1 MTEYRGHWH
10 ESPDA
15 SVPVLTPRVTS
26 LVSHLWATGTT
37 QSPSVPGW
45 SAPSSLQAG
54 SAYHHGLERDLLI
67 VVNSLLPV
75 VGIWVAETSDVHHV
89 AEVEGQ
95 GDGQQACGRL
105 LRDKGWGRY

>member
-1 MTEYRGHWH
+1 M
-10 ESPDA
+10 SPDA
-15 SVPVLTPRVTS
+15 SVPVLTPRVAS

-37 QSPSVPGW
+37 HSHGVPGW
-45 SAPSSLQAG
+45 SAPPSLQAG
-54 SAYHHGLERDLLI
+54 ATYRHGLERDLLI

-95 GDGQQACGRL
+95 GDGQQACGGL
-105 LRDKGWGRY
+105 LRGKGWGRH